1 MNTRINK
8 KKVLNIKIETFLF
21 DEIKNLNDGENSRYK
36 MFLDFFQDI
45 DGLGTSLRERSKLKL
60 DDFNYCYGEIEYIG
74 FVEVCVLS
82 NIFLTNFDIL
92 YIMFLIYYVSFLC
105 FNSRCFT
112 FFFNFMFSSF
122 IFLNFLF
129 FFFQLFYFQ
138 FFYFQFYFHISRIN

>member
-74 FVEVCVLS
+74 FVEVCS
-82 NIFLTNFDIL
+82 
-92 YIMFLIYYVSFLC
+92 
-105 FNSRCFT
+105 
-112 FFFNFMFSSF
+112 
-122 IFLNFLF
+122 FLF
-129 FFFQLFYFQ
+129 FYFMLTIFVFLFLSFD
-138 FFYFQFYFHISRIN
+138 

>member
-74 FVEVCVLS
+74 FVEVCILS
-82 NIFLTNFDIL
+82 NIFFNKFL
-92 YIMFLIYYVSFLC
+92 YFIFYILC
-105 FNSRCFT
+105 F
-112 FFFNFMFSSF
+112 
-122 IFLNFLF
+122 
-129 FFFQLFYFQ
+129 
-138 FFYFQFYFHISRIN
+138 